1 MVDQSNET
9 DGGYVSGTNVDGE
22 RVSGDE
28 PEGWSSSGDES
39 SGRYSAGFGSIVSDE
54 QTGATRRRQLLEVAR
69 QEYRLSIRN
78 RWALA
83 LTGLFALFSL
93 LVVGFGGSSLG
104 PGRVNAVIVSLASL
118 ATYLLPLAALAFG
131 YDAVVGA
138 QRDGWL
144 DIVFALPTPRWTV
157 ILGMYLGR
165 AATVAGSTAIGFGLA
180 GLVLFA
186 LAGWIDATAY
196 ATFLL
201 GAVGL
206 GLAFLSISVLI
217 STVAA
222 EKTHALGIALLA
234 WVWFV
239 FVHDLL
245 ALAALSTFDLGDGG
259 LSVLLLAN
267 PVDVFRILVLSQQGT
282 TGGFAAVYTGVGTPT
297 VLLVVALLAW
307 CVVPVAV
314 AARLVRRRSV

>member
-1 MVDQSNET
+1 MVAPPNET
-9 DGGYVSGTNVDGE
+9 DGGYAADAASDDRFV
-22 RVSGDE
+22 
-28 PEGWSSSGDES
+28 
-39 SGRYSAGFGSIVSDE
+39 AGFDPHESD
-54 QTGATRRRQLLEVAR
+54 GRSALDRRRQLIEVAR

-93 LVVGFGGSSLG
+93 LLVGFGGSSLG
-104 PGRVNAVIVSLASL
+104 PGRVDAVVVSLASL
-118 ATYLLPLAALAFG
+118 ATYLLPLATLAFG

-157 ILGMYLGR
+157 ILGTYLGR
-165 AATVAGSTAIGFGLA
+165 AATVAGATAIGFGFA
-180 GLVLFA
+180 GVALFA
-186 LAGWIDATAY
+186 LAGWLDVVAY

-201 GAVGL
+201 AAVGL
-206 GLAFLSISVLI
+206 GLAFLSIAVLI
-217 STVAA
+217 STLSA
-222 EKTHALGIALLA
+222 EKTHALGLALLA

-245 ALAALSTFDLGDGG
+245 ALATLAALDLSDVS

-267 PVDVFRILVLSQQGT
+267 PVDVFRVLVLSQQGT
-282 TGGFAAVYTGVGTPT
+282 TGGFAAVYTGVGLPAP
-297 VLLVVALLAW
+297 LLVGALVVW
-307 CVVPVAV
+307 CAGPVGL
-314 AARLVRRRSV
+314 AARLIRRRSV